1 MRKWSARWAGWCA
14 IACLTLSFQALAQ
27 NAYPSKPIRVVVPFA
42 PGGATDIMARVV
54 SKRLSEIMGQTLVID
69 NKPGG
74 NTSLGAELVAKAKAE
89 FKKRLGAEGYKPLL
103 EKDQKPPLDYR
114 LPARKAAGGE

>member
-1 MRKWSARWAGWCA
+1 MVSHNQVGVGKRSA
-14 IACLTLSFQALAQ
+14 ALA
-27 NAYPSKPIRVVVPFA
+27 
-42 PGGATDIMARVV
+42 GAAFDLM
-54 SKRLSEIMGQTLVID
+54 
-69 NKPGG
+69 
-74 NTSLGAELVAKAKAE
+74 TSPETVAKAKAE